1 VLAVVT
7 FASKLSRFMYSLG
20 HQLYDA
26 ARDDKTR
33 NVRTL
38 LSKPNAQ
45 SFINWQDQTG
55 ATPIYAAAEEGHMEV
70 VKELIGAR
78 CDINR
83 CRKDGTTP
91 IYTAAYLGHT
101 GVAEQLIAA
110 RCDINLA
117 KNNGE
122 TPIYAAARRGH
133 TGVAEQLISAR
144 CDINAAQEDGQ
155 TPIFIA
161 ARRGHTGVAEH
172 LISACCDTERT
183 SKNGKNPLQVADSK
197 GHVDI
202 ATLIRNEAKRK
213 EEEKVREEELKIFR
227 EGSARVRSATAA
239 VASAK
244 EIASSATPRVATA
257 VQEAT
262 DAKAAADEADATLA
276 AALAEEADAI
286 EEERRIQK
294 AHAQRAS
301 HCAAGSRALDEAN
314 ARVADG
320 DLRAARSALLT
331 ATREFAEA
339 AEDRS
344 SHIEALDAVL
354 KKEEELEEMVKAYDS
369 SSGILSKD
377 EVRKGLTL
385 GSKISN
391 CNDWHSLHL
400 CSPVR

>member
-1 VLAVVT
+1 VLAVVA
-7 FASKLSRFMYSLG
+7 FVSKHSRLIYSLG

-26 ARDDKTR
+26 ALDDKTKK
-33 NVRTL
+33 VKTL
-38 LSKPNAQ
+38 LTKPNTQ

-55 ATPIYAAAEEGHMEV
+55 ATPIYAAAEEGHTGV
-70 VKELIGAR
+70 VKELIAAR

-83 CRKDGTTP
+83 SRKDGTSP
-91 IYTAAYLGHT
+91 IYAAAYLGHT

-117 KNNGE
+117 KNAQ

-133 TGVAEQLISAR
+133 TEVVKALITAR

-161 ARRGHTGVAEH
+161 ARRGHTGVAEQ
-172 LISACCDTERT
+172 LITACCDIDRA
-183 SKNGKNPLQVADSK
+183 SKNGKTPLEVADSK

-244 EIASSATPRVATA
+244 EIASSATQRVATA

-262 DAKAAADEADATLA
+262 DAKTAAGEADATLA

-301 HCAAGSRALDEAN
+301 HSAAGLRALDEAK

-331 ATREFAEA
+331 ATTEFAEA
-339 AEDRS
+339 AEDRAS
-344 SHIEALDAVL
+344 DIEALDAVL